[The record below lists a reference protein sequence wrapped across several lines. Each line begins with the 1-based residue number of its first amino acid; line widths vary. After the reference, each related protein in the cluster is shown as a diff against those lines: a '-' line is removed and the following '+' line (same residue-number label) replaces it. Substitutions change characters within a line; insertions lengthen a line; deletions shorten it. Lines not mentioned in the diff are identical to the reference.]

1 MTAFLR
7 VNENGRMRDVA
18 VIPPGK
24 LLIVGRSEASD
35 VAFPQ
40 DSLMSSRH
48 LSIELKNNQCLI
60 CDLGSTNGT
69 TVNGEIVASAAV
81 TLGDVFRCGTT
92 EFSVDLA
99 GQNEPQTSRPPVA
112 GAVQQTREAGPSQGA
127 ARPATAAAAVG
138 IAGSAAGSHG
148 LVLSPDIAPDRGYCG
163 KTADEILRRFRLRQS
178 IPLTPEESESPE
190 TFLVRLQ
197 ALPTGTAALEFLA
210 FALPKRCAVWWLIEC
225 VRMLPDLT
233 EEEAALLQCG
243 ERWVIKPSDANRRAV
258 LKAAEDGDPGR
269 AAHWVAMAAFYSDGS
284 IAPESAPAVPPKDRV
299 AGQSVLA
306 GVTLTALV
314 GPPREANARRKEL
327 ARLGQSVAV
336 EGISVSHGI
345 K

>member
-35 VAFPQ
+35 VSFPQ

-69 TVNGEIVASAAV
+69 TVNGEIVESTAV

-127 ARPATAAAAVG
+127 ARPSTVAAAVG
-138 IAGSAAGSHG
+138 IAGSHG
-148 LVLSPDIAPDRGYCG
+148 LVLGPDIAPDRGYCE
-163 KTADEILRRFRLRQS
+163 KTADDILRRFRLRQS
-178 IPLTPEESESPE
+178 IPLTPEEGESPE

-197 ALPTGTAALEFLA
+197 ALPAGTAALEFLA

-225 VRMLPDLT
+225 VRMLPNLT
-233 EEEAALLQCG
+233 EEETAVLQCG

-284 IAPESAPAVPPKDRV
+284 IAPESAPVVPAKDRV
-299 AGQSVLA
+299 AGQSVFA